1 MKAGYNAYYA
11 AFSTGHFG
19 ANHKPHQQNPPYPKN
34 PQRIQWIKGWQIG
47 QRNHETGKQFSYD
60 PFRGMELGNLGREPF
75 DKQKAQ
81 REQQRKQAD
90 FIARQKSKSALKSK
104 LPYKFGPG
112 VERQQMGAQT
122 GRTSSLRPNVAG
134 VPKQPGA
141 GVVNLKRLDKFNKK
155 HRTKV

>member
-34 PQRIQWIKGWQIG
+34 PQRVQWIKGWQIG

-60 PFRGMELGNLGREPF
+60 PFRDMELGNLGREPF

-81 REQQRKQAD
+81 REQQRKQAE
-90 FIARQKSKSALKSK
+90 FQARQKAKQPVKHSPWK
-104 LPYKFGPG
+104 
-112 VERQQMGAQT
+112 VGAQT
-122 GRTSSLRPNVAG
+122 GRTSSLRPNVSG
-134 VPKQPGA
+134 VPKQPSPV
-141 GVVNLKRLDKFNKK
+141 VVNLKRLDKFNKK

>member
-81 REQQRKQAD
+81 REQQRKQAE
-90 FIARQKSKSALKSK
+90 FVARQKAKQ
-104 LPYKFGPG
+104 G
-112 VERQQMGAQT
+112 
-122 GRTSSLRPNVAG
+122 
-134 VPKQPGA
+134 KQPQPIRHASTTKRGTGVA
-141 GVVNLKRLDKFNKK
+141 IPVVNLKRLDKFNKK